1 MNQKIRSLTLAAFAT
16 LAIAPMLWST
26 ATAQAP
32 TPGERWR
39 STMSMEMMGMKM
51 PGQTTEICTPKGMS
65 QAPVADDKE
74 CQVSNRRRTGNT
86 ESFDMACKGGV
97 TGTMEMTQESPT
109 RWSGK
114 MIANSKEGQMTMRMT
129 SEKQPGECDAS
140 EMERKMNQ
148 LKAQGDAMLAK
159 ECLNAAKP
167 ESLNPMLF
175 VGNAVVACTDAAS
188 RKSYCES
195 ARTYR
200 GYSSVASYQR
210 LSTSPMYK
218 GAEAASYK
226 SVVADTGKL
235 CGFNPE
241 TVRTQLCGT
250 AQGKKEWKYLAEV
263 CPEISAPLAQREC
276 AGRDFTT
283 PVSPPFVDFC
293 SAYAAAGR
301 GASPAGPAS
310 AGGDDPAASPGSAST
325 ASQGGQA
332 GNESADAEAEKSTDK
347 AKEALNK
354 GKQALK
360 GLFGR

>member
-1 MNQKIRSLTLAAFAT
+1 MNARLRGLCLAALLPLVVSQVA
-16 LAIAPMLWST
+16 S
-26 ATAQAP
+26 AQAP
-32 TPGERWR
+32 TPGDRWR
-39 STMSMEMMGMKM
+39 TTMSMEMMGMKM
-51 PGQTTEICTPKGMS
+51 PGTTNEVCTPRNS
-65 QAPVADDKE
+65 TESPVQPDKD
-74 CQVSNRRRTGNT
+74 CTISNRKRVGNT
-86 ESFDMACKGGV
+86 ESFDMAC
-97 TGTMEMTQESPT
+97 TGKDAMSGRMEMTQESPS
-109 RWSGK
+109 RWRGK
-114 MIANSKEGQMTMRMT
+114 MVVNSKEGEMTMNY
-129 SEKQPGECDAS
+129 SGEKLPGECDAS
-140 EMERKMNQ
+140 ELERKMNQ
-148 LKAQGDAMLAK
+148 MKAQGDARMAR

-175 VGNAVVACTDAAS
+175 VGAAAMACTDAAS

-200 GYSSVASYQR
+200 GYASVASYQR
-210 LSTSPMYK
+210 LGSSPMYK
-218 GAEAASYK
+218 GVEAASYK